1 MSGVS
6 GFYDRLILPRL
17 LAVAMRNERLLP
29 YRERIGK
36 AASGRVLEI
45 GIGSALNLPF
55 YSPMVD
61 EVVGV
66 DPSPALLAMAQAR
79 RVGIAYPL
87 TVLQGT
93 GEALPV
99 EDEGFDT
106 VVMTWSLCSVADPIS
121 VLREAKRVLRPN
133 GQLLFAEH
141 GQAPDAAVRRWQDR
155 LTPAWKRIA
164 GGCHLNR
171 RMDHLVAAAG
181 FALDRIETGYAGA
194 PRPMTFMYEGRARP
208 S

>member
-1 MSGVS
+1 MS

-55 YSPMVD
+55 YSTAVD

-79 RVGIAYPL
+79 RAGIAYPL
-87 TVLQGT
+87 TVLQGS

-99 EDEGFDT
+99 EDKGFDT
-106 VVMTWSLCSVADPIS
+106 VVMTWSLCSVADPIT
-121 VLREAKRVLRPN
+121 VLREARRALRPD

-181 FALDRIETGYAGA
+181 FALDRIETGYAGG

-208 S
+208 G